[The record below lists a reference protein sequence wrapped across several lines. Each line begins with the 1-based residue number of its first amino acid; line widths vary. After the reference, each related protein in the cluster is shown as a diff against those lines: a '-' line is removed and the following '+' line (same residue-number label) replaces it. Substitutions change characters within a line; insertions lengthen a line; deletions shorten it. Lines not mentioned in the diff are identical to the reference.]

1 MGKRERGNRKL
12 ITKETRTIR
21 GSLLGS
27 AGSLIKG
34 RFKIRTEARNLCRTK
49 WAGYSA
55 SFRGAAVSKL
65 IYAIEYYYCCR
76 SAVVGK

>member
-1 MGKRERGNRKL
+1 MYLIRLLREVVLLEASVGKRERGNRKL

-34 RFKIRTEARNLCRTK
+34 RFKINICPVMI
-49 WAGYSA
+49 S
-55 SFRGAAVSKL
+55 
-65 IYAIEYYYCCR
+65 
-76 SAVVGK
+76 